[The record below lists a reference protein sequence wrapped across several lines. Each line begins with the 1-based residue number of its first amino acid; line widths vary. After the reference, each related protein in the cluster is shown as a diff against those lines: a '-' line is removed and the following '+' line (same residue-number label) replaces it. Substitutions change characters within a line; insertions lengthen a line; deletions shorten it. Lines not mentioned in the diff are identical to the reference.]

1 MPVRPRDKE
10 TGTPRTRRGL
20 SATKPGGSE
29 RATPTSTRSEWRTLV
44 LATGALLGA
53 GLSMLLAG
61 CGGDGGSP
69 AAPPP
74 PPPPQP
80 LGWNGLPDEITVQ
93 VAETATF
100 NATLTAAVDA
110 NYTISA
116 STGAVEVS
124 GEAVRAGGFRGS
136 VTGVEAGEVEVTV
149 TASQP
154 GFVTATASFDVI
166 VEDLFDLSLWRE
178 LVFDAFDCPNGFT
191 DESCRNRWGER
202 DVENRITAVLP
213 FAPDFHLVS
222 PGRGWRFTS
231 AQEDTISDAIR
242 AAVKQITGQEFVG
255 RITTGR
261 SLKDHNGWVDII
273 AVENDFWER
282 PRGPCGAAGI
292 GRTEGIAL
300 INVER
305 LDDCGLYPVAMHEV
319 GHALGFFHVLNLG
332 DFMMSPILAEIPP
345 VFSEGEQFHAQL
357 AWELGRGAPYTPDP
371 RKTSSST
378 RLTLDTRSSR
388 GGLENLPLKEMVQC
402 PSH

>member
-10 TGTPRTRRGL
+10 TGPPRTRRGL
-20 SATKPGGSE
+20 SATKPRGSE
-29 RATPTSTRSEWRTLV
+29 RATPTSTRSEWRTLG

-53 GLSMLLAG
+53 GLSVLLTG
-61 CGGDGGSP
+61 CGGDSAP
-69 AAPPP
+69 AVPPAPPP
-74 PPPPQP
+74 PHP
-80 LGWNGLPDEITVQ
+80 LGWNGLPDEINVQ
-93 VAETATF
+93 VGETETF
-100 NATLTAAVDA
+100 NATLTAAIDA
-110 NYTISA
+110 NFTISA

-124 GEAVRAGGFRGS
+124 GEAVRAGVFRGT

-166 VEDLFDLSLWRE
+166 VEDRFDLSLWRE

-191 DESCRNRWGER
+191 DESCRNRWGGR

-231 AQEDTISDAIR
+231 AQEDTIRDAIR

-261 SLKDHNGWVDII
+261 SLKDQNGWVDII

-282 PRGPCGAAGI
+282 PRGPCGAAGV
-292 GRTEGIAL
+292 GLTEGIAL

-305 LDDCGLYPVAMHEV
+305 LDACGLYPVAMHEV

-332 DFMMSPILAEIPP
+332 DYLMSPFLTEIPP

-378 RLTLDTRSSR
+378 RMTLDTRSTR

>member
-1 MPVRPRDKE
+1 MPDAGATARRPFLQ
-10 TGTPRTRRGL
+10 PR
-20 SATKPGGSE
+20 
-29 RATPTSTRSEWRTLV
+29 
-44 LATGALLGA
+44 
-53 GLSMLLAG
+53 
-61 CGGDGGSP
+61 
-69 AAPPP
+69 PPP
-74 PPPPQP
+74 HP
-80 LGWNGLPDEITVQ
+80 LGWNGLPDEINVQ
-93 VAETATF
+93 VGETETF
-100 NATLTAAVDA
+100 NATLTAAIDA
-110 NYTISA
+110 NFTISA

-124 GEAVRAGGFRGS
+124 GEAVRAGVFRGS

-154 GFVTATASFDVI
+154 GFVTATGSFEVI
-166 VEDLFDLSLWRE
+166 VEDRFDLSLWRE

-231 AQEDTISDAIR
+231 TQEDTIEDAIR

-261 SLKDHNGWVDII
+261 SLKDQNGWVDII

-282 PRGPCGAAGI
+282 PRGPCGAAGV
-292 GRTEGIAL
+292 GLTEGIAL

-305 LDDCGLYPVAMHEV
+305 LDDCGLYRWRCTKSARPR
-319 GHALGFFHVLNLG
+319 LFHVLNLG
-332 DFMMSPILAEIPP
+332 DYMMSPLLTEIPP

-378 RLTLDTRSSR
+378 RMTLDTRSTR

>member
-1 MPVRPRDKE
+1 MPVRPPDKE
-10 TGTPRTRRGL
+10 TGTPRPRRGL
-20 SATKPGGSE
+20 SATKPRGSE
-29 RATPTSTRSEWRTLV
+29 PAPPTSTRSEWRTLV

-80 LGWNGLPDEITVQ
+80 LAWNDLPDEITVQ
-93 VAETATF
+93 VAETETF
-100 NATLTAAVDA
+100 NATLTAAIDA

-124 GEAVRAGGFRGS
+124 GEALRAGVFQGS
-136 VTGVEAGEVEVTV
+136 VTGVEAGEAEITV
-149 TASQP
+149 MASHS
-154 GFVTATASFDVI
+154 GFVTATGSFDVI

-191 DESCRNRWGER
+191 DESCRNFWGER

-213 FAPDFHLVS
+213 FVPDFHLVS

-231 AQEDTISDAIR
+231 TQEDTIRDAIR
-242 AAVKQITGQEFVG
+242 AAVKEITGQEFVG

-261 SLKDHNGWVDII
+261 SLKDEYGWVDVI
-273 AVENDFWER
+273 AVENDFFDS
-282 PRGPCGAAGI
+282 PRGPCGAAGV
-292 GRTEGIAL
+292 GLTEGVAL

-305 LDDCGLYPVAMHEV
+305 LDACDLYPLAMHEV

-332 DFMMSPILAEIPP
+332 DYIMSPRLTEIPP

-378 RLTLDTRSSR
+378 QMTLDTRSTR